1 MLMALNE
8 YQQAHTYLGNSKN
21 ILIIAGAKDLHDTYP
36 ASMAL
41 ARVLLNSKK
50 EAALFSSGA
59 IPEHFYFLGKETC
72 TQKIINASQDI
83 VVSINTS
90 QKPIKQ
96 IKYGRSN
103 SRLDIHITPESGAR
117 IEEEDIRISL
127 SKFNYD
133 AIITIG
139 VDDLAS
145 LNNEFERNAPL
156 FYETPI
162 INLDKNSSNERY
174 GEVNIIEPTY
184 SSCSEIMTILLKKWS
199 EGLITKDVATPL
211 LAGIIGA
218 TGNFQNSRTN
228 PNTLYEAAYLMS
240 READRQE
247 IIKHLF
253 KTKSFQ
259 FLKLWGIAMGK
270 LNYVKESGLAW
281 ITISKKDFLE
291 SETDAKA
298 IPLVLSELK
307 NNFSQ
312 ANLFTIFW
320 ENHSSFFGIIYASH
334 GEQLKLLLEIVRGEK
349 HGDNI
354 VFTLKSKDVLEQQRV
369 IGDISYAMEKFNVE

>member
-1 MLMALNE
+1 MALNE

-21 ILIIAGAKDLHDTYP
+21 VLIIAGAKDLQDTYP
-36 ASMAL
+36 AAMAL
-41 ARVLLNSKK
+41 TRVLQRNKK
-50 EAALFSSGA
+50 ETTLFSSGV
-59 IPEHFYFLGKETC
+59 IPEHFYFLGKEAGAH
-72 TQKIINASQDI
+72 KIINASQDV

-103 SRLDIHITPESGAR
+103 SRLDIHITPEPGVR
-117 IEEEDIRISL
+117 IEEEDIHISL

-133 AIITIG
+133 AIITVG
-139 VDDLAS
+139 VDDLES
-145 LNNEFERNAPL
+145 LDNEFERNAPL

-162 INLDKNSSNERY
+162 INLDKNSSNEHY
-174 GEVNIIEPTY
+174 GEVNIIEPTC
-184 SSCSEIMTILLKKWS
+184 SSCSEIVAILLKKWDD
-199 EGLITKDVATPL
+199 GLITKDIATPL

-218 TGNFQNSRTN
+218 TSNFQNSRTN

-270 LNYVKESGLAW
+270 LTYVKESGLAW
-281 ITISKKDFLE
+281 ITINKEDFLE
-291 SETDAKA
+291 SGADAKA

-312 ANLFTIFW
+312 ANLFIIFW
-320 ENHSSFFGIIYASH
+320 ENHSSYFGIIHAPH
-334 GEQLKLLLEIVRGEK
+334 GEQIKLLLEVVRGEK

-354 VFTLKSKDVLEQQRV
+354 VFALPSKDALEQRKV
-369 IGDISYAMEKFNVE
+369 ISDISYAVEKFNVE

>member
-1 MLMALNE
+1 MALNE
-8 YQQAHTYLGNSKN
+8 YQQAHTYLGNGKN
-21 ILIIAGAKDLHDTYP
+21 ILIIAGAKDLEDTYP

-41 ARVLLNSKK
+41 ARVLINSKK

-59 IPEHFYFLGKETC
+59 IPEHFYFLGKETDAH
-72 TQKIINASQDI
+72 KIINASQDV
-83 VVSINTS
+83 VVSINIS
-90 QKPIKQ
+90 QKPVKR

-103 SRLDIHITPESGAR
+103 SRLDIHITPESGIR
-117 IEEEDIRISL
+117 IEEQDVHINL

-133 AIITIG
+133 TIITVG

-145 LNNEFERNAPL
+145 LDNEFERNAPL

-184 SSCSEIMTILLKKWS
+184 SSCSEIITILLKKWDD
-199 EGLITKDVATPL
+199 GLITKDVATPL

-218 TGNFQNSRTN
+218 TGNFQNSRTK

-240 READRQE
+240 READQQE

-259 FLKLWGIAMGK
+259 FLKLWGIAMSK
-270 LNYVKESGLAW
+270 LNYIEESRLAW
-281 ITISKKDFLE
+281 LAISKEDFLE
-291 SETDAKA
+291 SGADTKA
-298 IPLVLSELK
+298 ISLVLSELK

-312 ANLFTIFW
+312 ASFFTILW
-320 ENHSSFFGIIYASH
+320 ENHSAYFGIIHAPH
-334 GEQLKLLLEIVRGEK
+334 GEQSKLLLEVVRGEK
-349 HGDNI
+349 HGNNI
-354 VFTLKSKDVLEQQRV
+354 IFALPSKDILEQKKV
-369 IGDISYAMEKFNVE
+369 ISDISYAVKKFNVE

>member
-1 MLMALNE
+1 MALNE

-41 ARVLLNSKK
+41 ARVLLKSGK
-50 EAALFSSGA
+50 ATALFSPCA
-59 IPEHFYFLGKETC
+59 IPEHFYFLGRETVS
-72 TQKIINASQDI
+72 QKLITAAQDV

-90 QKPIKQ
+90 QKPVKQ

-103 SRLDIHITPESGAR
+103 SRLDIHITPEPGAR
-117 IEEEDIRISL
+117 IEEEDIHISL

-133 AIITIG
+133 AIVTIG
-139 VDDLAS
+139 VDDLES
-145 LNNEFERNAPL
+145 LDNEFERNAPL

-184 SSCSEIMTILLKKWS
+184 SSCSEIMAMLLKKWDD
-199 EGLITKDVATPL
+199 GLITKDVATPL

-218 TGNFQNSRTN
+218 TQNFQNSRTN

-270 LNYVKESGLAW
+270 LNYAKESGLAW
-281 ITISKKDFLE
+281 ITIRNEDFLE
-291 SETDAKA
+291 SGTDAKA

-312 ANLFTIFW
+312 ASLFTIFW
-320 ENHSSFFGIIYASH
+320 ENHSSYFGIIHAPR
-334 GEQLKLLLEIVRGEK
+334 GEQSKLLLTVVRGEK

-354 VFTLKSKDVLEQQRV
+354 VFALPSKDILEQKKA
-369 IGDISYAMEKFNVE
+369 IDDISYAMEKFNVE